1 MQSTQAHVVPPG
13 DASAPP
19 LQTTLVDPQ
28 PSGPPLG
35 SQQQM
40 MASSM
45 QVAGQTPPSASASHQ
60 ANHQSQQIHQPSQP
74 SSQQTGYST
83 QLPQQPQLAT
93 QQQQLLHIQAQQ
105 GSQLQ
110 RLLHHSRN
118 GGWQSDKDVQMRRM
132 MIAKM

>member
-93 QQQQLLHIQAQQ
+93 QQQLLHIQAQQ
-105 GSQLQ
+105 GSQLL
-110 RLLHHSRN
+110 RLLHHGLNR
-118 GGWQSDKDVQMRRM
+118 GWQSDKDVQKRRK